1 MSLAAK
7 SKLHIA
13 ACKFNW
19 ECCASSLVQ
28 VVAALKQ
35 FRLLIGN
42 SCAEVELELHKLYV
56 ESENF
61 FVILKLL
68 LNFLSKGFKI
78 VRTVFEKRR
87 SEKSKK
93 LLVIAEID
101 VTSVKVVQSSR
112 GGPSHV
118 RR

>member
-1 MSLAAK
+1 MSLAAN

-19 ECCASSLVQ
+19 ECCASSLVH
-28 VVAALKQ
+28 VVAASKH

-42 SCAEVELELHKLYV
+42 SCAEVELELYKLYV

-61 FVILKLL
+61 FEVLKQL
-68 LNFLSKGFKI
+68 LNFLSEGFKI
-78 VRTVFEKRR
+78 VQTVFEKRR
-87 SEKSKK
+87 SEMSKK

-112 GGPSHV
+112 SGPSHV